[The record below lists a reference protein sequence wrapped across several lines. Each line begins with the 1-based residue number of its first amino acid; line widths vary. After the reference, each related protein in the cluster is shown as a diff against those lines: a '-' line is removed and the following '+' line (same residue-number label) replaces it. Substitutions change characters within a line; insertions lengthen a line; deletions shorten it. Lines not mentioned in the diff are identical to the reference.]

1 MTVTVSDI
9 AVGLARAKERILL
22 AALLLNANR
31 AVPISELTEA
41 VWGIDAPR
49 SAVGTLRDYVKEL
62 RKRIAPR
69 QESQIVT
76 VPGGYL
82 IKVDSADLDVLAFQ
96 ELESQARQAAAEGAW
111 ALAADRWL
119 TGEALWRGQPL
130 ADVPSELLTSREV
143 PRLTEMRVR
152 ALESRLDAD
161 LHLGRHAEVIADLR
175 RLTATYPLRERLH
188 ALLMLALYRDGQQAA
203 AQSVFHEAR
212 TLLVDELGTE
222 PGPELRQLHR
232 QVLASDPAL
241 GLPALAPSAAT
252 TRARADQQHG
262 LSEVPRQLPA
272 AVSHFTGRTAE
283 LAALTGLLTDT
294 AEPAAVVISVLAGTA
309 GVGKTAVAVHWA
321 HRVAPQFPDGQLYMN
336 LRGYDPAEPVE
347 ASEALAG
354 FLRALGVPG
363 TDIPD
368 DLEERA
374 RLYRSR
380 LAGKRILVLLDNAR
394 DGEQIR
400 PLLPGAPDC
409 LAIITS
415 RDVLAGLVATDGA
428 VRLEL
433 DLLPLA
439 DAVALLRSLIGR
451 RVDDD
456 PDAAA
461 DLARLCARLP
471 LAIRIATEL
480 ASARPAT
487 PLARLLAELRESRL
501 DSLDAGEDRADFRAV
516 FSWSLRQLPGEVV
529 AAFALIGL
537 HPGAD
542 LDAHAAAALTG
553 LPVRLARRALTR
565 LHRASLLQSAGNGWY
580 GTHDLLRAYARE
592 QAAARHPPGER
603 EQALSRLFDYYLAAA
618 AAAMDAAFPAEKQPR
633 TVARPLA
640 VALPDISGEAGARAW
655 LDRERANLVAV
666 VAHCAR
672 NGWPGHAASVASTL
686 FRYLMNGNH
695 LPQARAMYSQALQA
709 TRSSGDLPGQ
719 AEALNGLGG
728 IGIKKGRSREAAGHY
743 HAALELYRRC
753 GDKPGQAR
761 ALRNLG
767 ATEGQLHRHQSSARY
782 YRQAIAASRLAGD
795 RLGAARTFVDLAA
808 IETELGHC
816 DQAARHL
823 NQAIPVLHRANDRVY
838 EALALERLG
847 ALSVREARLTAA
859 AEFFEQARAVYLSIG
874 HQTGA
879 ATQLR
884 MLGWVS
890 VRSGDHEQAI
900 AYLHSAIAL
909 GDGIGDLY
917 GQIEALDALA
927 IALHETGEDAAARAE
942 LRRALRLAAQTGNT
956 YQQARA
962 HHNLADSNHRASQDD
977 QARDHWRQ
985 ALTLYTQVGASEAEQ
1000 VRSRLSAL
1008 AEAGQLARSGVNA
1021 SQVPDQCGQQS
1032 SQAPAG
1038 PSSRGRA

>member
-22 AALLLNANR
+22 AALLLNANQ

-62 RKRIAPR
+62 RKRIALR

-82 IKVDSADLDVLAFQ
+82 IRVDSADLDVLAFQ
-96 ELESQARQAAAEGAW
+96 ELESQARQAAAKGAW
-111 ALAADRWL
+111 ALAAERW
-119 TGEALWRGQPL
+119 TAGEALWRGQPL

-143 PRLTEMRVR
+143 PRLTEMRVQ
-152 ALESRLDAD
+152 ALESRFDAD

-188 ALLMLALYRDGQQAA
+188 AQLMLALYRDGQQAA
-203 AQSVFHEAR
+203 AQAVFHEAR
-212 TLLVDELGTE
+212 TLLIDELGTE
-222 PGPELRQLHR
+222 PGPELKQLHQ

-241 GLPALAPSAAT
+241 DLPPLAPSAAT
-252 TRARADQQHG
+252 TRARADQQQG
-262 LSEVPRQLPA
+262 IAEGPRQLPA
-272 AVSHFTGRTAE
+272 AVNHFTGRTTE
-283 LAALTGLLTDT
+283 LAALTGLLTDA
-294 AEPAAVVISVLAGTA
+294 AERAAVVISALAGTA

-321 HRVAPQFPDGQLYMN
+321 RRVAGHFPDGQLYVN

-347 ASEALAG
+347 ATEALAG
-354 FLRALGVPG
+354 FLRALGVSG

-374 RLYRSR
+374 SLYRSR
-380 LAGKRILVLLDNAR
+380 LAGRRILVLLDNAR

-400 PLLPGAPDC
+400 PLLPGDPDC

-415 RDVLAGLVATDGA
+415 RDALAGLVAMDGA
-428 VRLEL
+428 VRLDL

-451 RVDDD
+451 RVDQD

-471 LAIRIATEL
+471 LALRIGAEL
-480 ASARPAT
+480 AAARPTT
-487 PLARLLAELRESRL
+487 PLARLVAELRESRL
-501 DSLDAGEDRADFRAV
+501 DGLDGGEDRADFRVV
-516 FSWSLRQLPGEVV
+516 FSWSLRQLPGEVA

-537 HPGAD
+537 HPGEN

-553 LPVRLARRALTR
+553 MPVRLARRALTR
-565 LHRASLLQSAGNGWY
+565 LHRASLLHDAGNGWY

-592 QAAARHPPGER
+592 QATARHSASER
-603 EQALSRLFDYYLAAA
+603 DQALTRLFDYYLAAA
-618 AAAMDAAFPAEKQPR
+618 AAAMDAAFPAETHLR
-633 TVARPLA
+633 AVARPVSA
-640 VALPDISGEAGARAW
+640 ALPEISAEADARAW
-655 LDRERANLVAV
+655 LDCERANLVAV

-672 NGWPGHAASVASTL
+672 HGWPRHAASVASTL

-695 LPQARAMYSQALQA
+695 LSQARAIYSHALQA
-709 TRSSGDLPGQ
+709 ARSSGDLSGQ

-728 IGIKKGRSREAAGHY
+728 IGIKKGRSREAAAHY
-743 HAALELYRRC
+743 HHALELYCRC
-753 GDKPGQAR
+753 GDQPGQAR

-767 ATEGQLHRHQSSARY
+767 ATEGQLHSYQSSASY
-782 YRQAIAASRLAGD
+782 YRQAIAASGQAGD
-795 RLGAARTFVDLAA
+795 SLGAARTLVDLAA
-808 IETELGHC
+808 TETELGHC
-816 DQAARHL
+816 GQAAQHL
-823 NQAIPVLHRANDRVY
+823 NQAIPVLRQANDRVY

-847 ALSVREARLTAA
+847 ALSVRQARLTTAT
-859 AEFFEQARAVYLSIG
+859 EFFEQARAVYLSIG

-890 VRSGDHEQAI
+890 VRNSDHEQAI
-900 AYLHSAIAL
+900 AYFRSAIAL
-909 GDGIGDLY
+909 AEETGDIY
-917 GQIEALDALA
+917 GQTEALDELA
-927 IALHETGEDAAARAE
+927 IALHETGEAGAARAE
-942 LRRALRLAAQTGNT
+942 LHKALQLAAQTGNI

-962 HHNLADSNHRASQDD
+962 HHNLADSNHRASQDE

-985 ALTLYTQVGASEAEQ
+985 ALALYTQVGASEAEH
-1000 VRSRLSAL
+1000 VRSRLGGQEKL
-1008 AEAGQLARSGVNA
+1008 AGQLA
-1021 SQVPDQCGQQS
+1021 QPPDS
-1032 SQAPAG
+1032 LRLWTA
-1038 PSSRGRA
+1038 RGRRLAGA